1 MLDSDGVVALAS
13 ASAPATNTDYQFED
27 YSKIWCY
34 CSQPSFGTMIMCNNI
49 IIIVTVLSSGFTV
62 IVLELETHLI
72 IKGSGIALPVVS
84 HQGSIIRKRANNN
97 TAVIIEIILFSH
109 SSHEIINHCHKT
121 QKYYNL
127 ILGNNRCAEI
137 N

>member
-1 MLDSDGVVALAS
+1 M
-13 ASAPATNTDYQFED
+13 
-27 YSKIWCY
+27 
-34 CSQPSFGTMIMCNNI
+34 
-49 IIIVTVLSSGFTV
+49 TVLSSGFTV
-62 IVLELETHLI
+62 IVLESETHL
-72 IKGSGIALPVVS
+72 KGSGIALPVVS

-109 SSHEIINHCHKT
+109 SSHEIINHCHMT

-127 ILGNNRCAEI
+127 ILGKNRWVEI

>member
-1 MLDSDGVVALAS
+1 MLDFDGVVALPS
-13 ASAPATNTDYQFED
+13 TSAPATNTDDQFED

-34 CSQPSFGTMIMCNNI
+34 CSQPSFGTMIMCNNGGCTI
-49 IIIVTVLSSGFTV
+49 QWFQCNCLR
-62 IVLELETHLI
+62 
-72 IKGSGIALPVVS
+72 
-84 HQGSIIRKRANNN
+84 IRNPPKEQWYCPACRKSPRFNNKKRANNN

-109 SSHEIINHCHKT
+109 SSHKIINHCHMT

-127 ILGNNRCAEI
+127 ILGNNRWEEI